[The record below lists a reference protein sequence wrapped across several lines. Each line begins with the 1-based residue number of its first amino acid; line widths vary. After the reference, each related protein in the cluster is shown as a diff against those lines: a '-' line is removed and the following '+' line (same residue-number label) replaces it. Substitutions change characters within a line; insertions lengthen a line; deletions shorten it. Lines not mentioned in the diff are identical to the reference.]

1 MAIVVSRA
9 KRPPDKSDISFGLS
23 GAGSGV
29 DFRWFLSG
37 SSREDQK
44 WFAAVRN
51 EDYPYVCIALRG
63 TAGWT
68 RTTDLLTTVS
78 NSRLCTR
85 ASISTDG

>member
-37 SSREDQK
+37 SSREDQ
-44 WFAAVRN
+44 N
-51 EDYPYVCIALRG
+51 G
-63 TAGWT
+63 
-68 RTTDLLTTVS
+68 
-78 NSRLCTR
+78 SRLSATKIIR
-85 ASISTDG
+85 MFA